1 MLGQGSAVS
10 CTRFLHNQ
18 DLRAQVGR
26 RRGRSARSTRRGRAA
41 PQPTSTPSWWRWSI
55 ADGGCERR
63 RVGRTVVLRLR
74 LRRLHARQFALTPW
88 RRRPPTA
95 QVVLTAARALLEA
108 ARPTIDQRAAHLHRR
123 GRHQPGRRLGHPA
136 RPALRRARR
145 SERGPRPRPCAR
157 PLRHLVGHL
166 GGAARPRS
174 GPSMPMLPIDQP
186 LGDGVQR
193 TASRPPQAMAGPSA
207 TPDSGTSGREMRLG
221 LAAVVQRVHRRRH
234 LRHVGVEAVDDRW
247 CADLDH
253 QAVPV
258 RSTCP
263 TGKTRPG
270 NTRSPRPATSWG
282 LGAVATAGT
291 CVRCGSRSWWG
302 RWPGWPSAGRAGGR
316 CGTRPVP
323 RRSAARRARCRGR
336 AC

>member
-1 MLGQGSAVS
+1 MGVGPVTAPSSTTGASRRSARWRCCLSSLVSMLGQGSAVS
-10 CTRFLHNQ
+10 CTRSHNR
-18 DLRAQVGR
+18 DPRPAQVRR
-26 RRGRSARSTRRGRAA
+26 RRGRSARSTRRRSRRTAAEHRHLRGGRGR
-41 PQPTSTPSWWRWSI
+41 SR
-55 ADGGCERR
+55 DGGCERR

-74 LRRLHARQFALTPW
+74 FDDFTRATCSHTW
-88 RRRPPTA
+88 RRRPPTRGGA
-95 QVVLTAARALLEA
+95 DGSPGAARGGPAHHRP
-108 ARPTIDQRAAHLHRR
+108 ARGHLHRR

-157 PLRHLVGHL
+157 PLRQLVGHL

-174 GPSMPMLPIDQP
+174 GASMPMLPMDQP

-207 TPDSGTSGREMRLG
+207 TPDSGTSGRERRLG

-263 TGKTRPG
+263 TGKTS
-270 NTRSPRPATSWG
+270 TRYSLTAPA
-282 LGAVATAGT
+282 
-291 CVRCGSRSWWG
+291 
-302 RWPGWPSAGRAGGR
+302 
-316 CGTRPVP
+316 
-323 RRSAARRARCRGR
+323 
-336 AC
+336 